1 MIEISQIVEY
11 GIKSKYPDEYST
23 VDKVG
28 IENFQQGNHVSC
40 IVNRLPCHLDREQ
53 PYFSFESQ

>member
-11 GIKSKYPDEYST
+11 VMKSKYPKEYST

-28 IENFQQGNHVSC
+28 IENF
-40 IVNRLPCHLDREQ
+40 
-53 PYFSFESQ
+53 

>member
-1 MIEISQIVEY
+1 MIEISQIAEY

-28 IENFQQGNHVSC
+28 IENF
-40 IVNRLPCHLDREQ
+40 
-53 PYFSFESQ
+53 